1 MRKDKEI
8 NRGDVI
14 AFKANDQRYKALIC
28 TSTFKDGSPQ
38 YFTFAALTIN
48 QEKLPSLVEIEESY
62 FYGIGNRK
70 DNTFEYSEKELVNM
84 WSIHPEIKP
93 YFLGS
98 YGLIIWRKDF
108 IKFMENLEFVGQLNI
123 IGNLDKNGNGSVN
136 ASDWEYLKDFFDE
149 RYKRMLAERGQK
161 LFKTSAI
168 IKV

>member
-1 MRKDKEI
+1 MKVKEV

-14 AFKANDQRYKALIC
+14 AFKANDQRYKALLC
-28 TSTFKDGSPQ
+28 TSIFKETSPQ
-38 YFTFAALTIN
+38 HSTFAVLSIN
-48 QEKLPSLVEIEESY
+48 QEELPNLTEIQESW

-70 DNTFEYSEKELVNM
+70 DNTFGYSENELVTM

-98 YGLIIWRKDF
+98 YGLIVWRKDF
-108 IKFMENLEFVGQLNI
+108 IKFRENLEFVGQLNI
-123 IGNLDKNGNGSVN
+123 VENLDKNGNGSVN
-136 ASDWEYLKDFFDE
+136 TSDWDFLKDFLDE
-149 RYKRMLAERGQK
+149 KYKRILAERGQK